1 MGGLAGGGNKSDFG
15 GISPEQM
22 ALANFTFGQQAI
34 KNASD
39 FSNAGMGM
47 STGLTQMDSGARM
60 GEALNIGQMS
70 LADTN
75 AMNAFNSQA
84 KANLGS
90 SIGNLGGI
98 LGGGTGGSSGGNL

>member
-1 MGGLAGGGNKSDFG
+1 MGGISGGGAKNTQG

-22 ALANFTFGQQAI
+22 SLANFTFGQNAM

-47 STGLTQMDSGARM
+47 STGLTQMDAGAQM

-70 LADTN
+70 LSDMN

-90 SIGNLGGI
+90 SIGSLGGI
-98 LGGGTGGSSGGNL
+98 FGSSGG